1 VDQVPGCDAD
11 DMTKP
16 PDAAVTRPD
25 DQTQPGPKGSLG
37 LATVCAVALCLFF
50 NIGVESASVAA
61 AKVRDPQR
69 NLPRA
74 TILGTLMAAGTTVF
88 NSLARYQPFLFA
100 LGAYLIG
107 LSVNWYNRGRM
118 TPPGPVP
125 PPVEA
130 RAS

>member
-1 VDQVPGCDAD
+1 
-11 DMTKP
+11 MTTP

-25 DQTQPGPKGSLG
+25 NQTQPSPKGSLG
-37 LATVCAVALCLFF
+37 LVTVGVVALCLFF
-50 NIGVESASVAA
+50 YIGVELASVAA

-69 NLPRA
+69 NVPRA
-74 TILGTLMAAGTTVF
+74 PILGTLMAAGITAF
-88 NSLARYQPFLFA
+88 NTLARYQPFLFA

-107 LSVNWYNRGRM
+107 PSVNWYNRGRM